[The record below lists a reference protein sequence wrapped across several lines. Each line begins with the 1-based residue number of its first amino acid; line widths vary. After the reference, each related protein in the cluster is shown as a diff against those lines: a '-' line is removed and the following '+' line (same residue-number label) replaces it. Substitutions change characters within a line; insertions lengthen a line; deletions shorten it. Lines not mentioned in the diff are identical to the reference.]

1 MSIPDRERLSRRRL
15 LARGGAV
22 AGAVGLAP
30 LLGSADAFAT
40 SEATPRRGGE
50 LVIARSTEPTQFD
63 PAASIVSGDVWT
75 LDKFFE
81 PLYAVDAK
89 GKLVPWLARSYEVAK
104 GGKQFTFHLRPGVKF
119 SDGSPL
125 TSADVK
131 FSIDRARKGKG
142 PLSFLDGPIVSISTP
157 SSSTVVFHLSAP
169 WAPFLS
175 DISAFTNGILP
186 HNFGGKSEKAFFAK
200 PIGTGPFTL
209 GAFTKGSSVRLVR
222 NPHYWR
228 AGKPYVDSVRINLV
242 PDDNT
247 RVLQLKGGQVGII
260 EGVPAASVKDLKSA
274 KNVRVGLFSAW
285 SADLVFM
292 NQKMK
297 PFQDRNVRRA
307 IAYGIDRKAI
317 VAATVF
323 GTAQVGGSFF
333 PPLLQ
338 YYAASTPV
346 LQHDPEKAKAALA
359 ASSAKGGFDTEIMVP
374 SGNVVWNST
383 AQLIQAQLQPI
394 GINVKVTQK
403 EIGDFKSSFAAFKY
417 QIMINNAINDIS
429 DPDEMASFQVD
440 AVKGGSDS
448 FWTGYNN
455 PAAIKLVRQA
465 QSQFNSQKRAA
476 LYRKIQAIVAQDAP
490 FIALSYPPYIWGS
503 SKKVNGFAVN
513 PGGAFRLEDVWLSA

>member
-1 MSIPDRERLSRRRL
+1 MLDPDRDALTRRAL
-15 LARGGAV
+15 LTRGGVLAGAIAV
-22 AGAVGLAP
+22 APLAGTAEA
-30 LLGSADAFAT
+30 LAET
-40 SEATPRRGGE
+40 SATPRRGGE
-50 LVIARSTEPTQFD
+50 LVLARSTEPTQFD
-63 PAASIVSGDVWT
+63 PAVSIVSGDVWT

-89 GKLVPWLARSYEVAK
+89 GKLVPWLARSYAVSK

-119 SDGSPL
+119 SDGTPL

-131 FSIDRARKGKG
+131 FSIDRARKTKG
-142 PLSFLDGPIVSISTP
+142 PLTFLDGPIVSISAP
-157 SSSTVVFHLSAP
+157 DAMTVVFQLSAP

-186 HNFGGKSEKAFFAK
+186 NKLGGKSDKAFFAK
-200 PIGTGPFTL
+200 PVGTGPFML
-209 GAFTKGSSVRLVR
+209 DKLTKGSSLRLVR

-228 AGKPYVDSVRINLV
+228 TGRPYVDSVRINLV

-247 RVLQLKGGQVGII
+247 RVLQLKGGQAGII

-274 KNVRVGLFSAW
+274 KNVHVGLFPAW
-285 SADLVFM
+285 SVDLVFM
-292 NQKMK
+292 NEKQK

-317 VAATVF
+317 VAATTF
-323 GTAQVGGSFF
+323 GTAKVAGSFF

-338 YYAASTPV
+338 YYDPNTPV
-346 LQHDPEKAKAALA
+346 LQHDPQKAKAALD
-359 ASSAKGGFDTEIMVP
+359 ASSAKGGFSTEIMVP

-440 AVKGGSDS
+440 AVKGGSES

-465 QSQFNSQKRAA
+465 ESQFNSQKRAA

-490 FIALSYPPYIWGS
+490 FIPLSYPPYIWGS
-503 SKKVNGFAVN
+503 STKVHGFAVN
-513 PGGAFRLEDVWLSA
+513 PGGAYRLEDVWLSS